1 VPAVSRRR
9 LIEVPVE
16 EVWALVSD
24 PYHLP
29 RWWPRVTRVEN
40 VLGGSGDRRA
50 RWTAVLGTEA
60 GRGVRADFRCLSA
73 AQNERYLWEQEVQD
87 TPFERILKGAK
98 TEVRMRR
105 ADGGTEV
112 SLEIRQ
118 SLRGLSRLGSPFM
131 RRATGKTLN
140 EALQGLDRALLGE
153 SPDAGD
159 PGP

>member
-1 VPAVSRRR
+1 VPSVSRHR
-9 LIEVPVE
+9 LIEAPVE
-16 EVWALVSD
+16 DVWALVAD

-40 VLGGSGDRRA
+40 VQGEAGEKRA

-73 AQNERYLWEQEVQD
+73 ARNERYLWEQEVED

-112 SLEIRQ
+112 TVEIRQ
-118 SLRGLSRLGSPFM
+118 SLRGLSRLGSPLM
-131 RRATGKTLN
+131 RRATSRTLN
-140 EALQGLDRALLGE
+140 EALDGLDQALV
-153 SPDAGD
+153 GD
-159 PGP
+159 G